1 MFKVGVISEAKPGY
15 CKVHFPTNDIV
26 SDWLPIAYQGTMAY
40 KDHHPYE
47 VQQQVV
53 CLMDENCEDGCIIG
67 ATYNDEDTPPTEANA
82 TTWVKKFKDGTVL
95 TYDSSS
101 KELKVKAEGKVTVD
115 AKDDVVVKSLKD
127 VNCEGVNVKG
137 KASTK
142 ATVEA
147 PSIDLKGNV
156 VVTGTLSVSGVLT
169 APSATIA
176 GAVNAATVIAA
187 TSVAAPTVAAGGISV
202 SGAVT
207 GNLTMS
213 GDLITTGDVVAGGK
227 SLKTHVHGGVQS
239 GGGTT
244 GTPI

>member
-1 MFKVGVISEAKPGY
+1 MFKVGIISEAKPGY
-15 CKVHFPTNDIV
+15 CKVHFPANDIV
-26 SDWLPIAYQGTMAY
+26 SDWLPITYHGTMSY

-95 TYDSSS
+95 TYNSSS

-115 AKDDVVVKSLKD
+115 AKDDVAVKSLKD
-127 VNCEGVNVKG
+127 VNCEGLNVKG
-137 KASTK
+137 KATVK

-147 PSIDLKGNV
+147 PSIDLTGNV
-156 VVTGTLSVSGVLT
+156 TVTGTMTVTGALT

-176 GAVNAATVIAA
+176 GAV
-187 TSVAAPTVAAGGISV
+187 AAGGLSV
-202 SGAVT
+202 SGSVS
-207 GNLTMS
+207 GNLTVA
-213 GDLITTGDVVAGGK
+213 GQVQAAAVVAGTVN
-227 SLKTHVHGGVQS
+227 LATHVHGGVTNGS
-239 GGGTT
+239 GST
-244 GTPI
+244 GTPV